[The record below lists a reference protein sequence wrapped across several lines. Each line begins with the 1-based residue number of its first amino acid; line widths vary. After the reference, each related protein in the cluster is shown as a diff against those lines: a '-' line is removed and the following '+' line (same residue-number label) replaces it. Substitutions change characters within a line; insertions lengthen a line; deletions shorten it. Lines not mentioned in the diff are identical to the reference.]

1 MEGISGMKKVL
12 IIGGGPAGLTAAYEL
27 ARKGG
32 VEVLVFER
40 ETQLGGISRTL
51 EYKGNHIDIG
61 GHRFFSKS
69 DTVMQWWRQMMP
81 LQGAPSCD
89 DVELGREV
97 PLAVGGPNP
106 EAEDRAMLVR
116 SRLSRILF
124 LRKFFD
130 YPVSLSLNTIR
141 NLGPVRMVKMGFSYL
156 ASMLH
161 KKEEKSL
168 EDFFI
173 NRFGSE
179 LYKTFFRDYTA
190 KVWGV
195 PCNKIGADWGAQ
207 RVKGLSVAKVLSHA
221 FGKLAFWKKHDKQG
235 GETSLIEE
243 FWYPKFGPGQLWE
256 TVGAEAEKLGVK
268 ILRQHDVQQVE
279 VQNGRIAAL
288 VVQHLVTGESTRY
301 EADEVISTTSVQE
314 LLRKM
319 GDAVPSTVRDVAEG
333 LVYRDFMTVGLLL
346 DKLKLKSKHMNTT
359 VGTHGVVPD
368 NWIYVQEP
376 DVKVGRLQ
384 IFNNWSPYLV
394 SDRSKTWIGM
404 EYFVNEGD
412 ELWSMDDEA
421 FCEFAEGELVKLGI
435 IEKEDV
441 IDHKVFRIQKAYPA
455 YFGSYKEF
463 PLIRKWVDSLPN
475 LYLVGRNGMHRY
487 NNMDHSMLSAM
498 AAAENI
504 LGGVTGKEN
513 IWEVNTEKEYHESK

>member
-1 MEGISGMKKVL
+1 MKKVL

-32 VEVLVFER
+32 VEVTIFER
-40 ETQLGGISRTL
+40 EEQLGGISRTL
-51 EYKGNHIDIG
+51 EYKGNRIDIG

-69 DTVMQWWRQMMP
+69 DTVMNWWREMMP

-89 DVELGREV
+89 DIELKRPVTLE
-97 PLAVGGPNP
+97 PAGPNP
-106 EAEDRAMLVR
+106 EQEDRTMLVR

-130 YPVSLSLNTIR
+130 YPVSLSWNTIR
-141 NLGPVRMVKMGFSYL
+141 NLGPVRMVKMGFSYMY
-156 ASMLH
+156 SVFR
-161 KKEEKSL
+161 KRKENSL

-173 NRFGSE
+173 NRFGTE

-195 PCNKIGADWGAQ
+195 PCSQIGADWGAQ
-207 RVKGLSVAKVLSHA
+207 RVKGLSIAKVLGHA
-221 FGKLAFWKKHDKQG
+221 LGKLAFWKKRDKQG

-243 FWYPKFGPGQLWE
+243 FWYPKYGPGQLWE
-256 TVGAEAEKLGVK
+256 TVGTEAEKMGVR
-268 ILRQHDVQQVE
+268 ILRSQNVEQVLVE
-279 VQNGRIAAL
+279 NGRIVAL
-288 VVQHLVTGESTRY
+288 LVKDLKSGEVSRY
-301 EADEVISTTSVQE
+301 EADEVISTTSVKE
-314 LLRKM
+314 LIRKM
-319 GDAVPSTVRDVAEG
+319 GDAVPASVREVAEG

-346 DKLKLKSKHMNTT
+346 NKLMLKSKNMNTT
-359 VGTHGVVPD
+359 VGEHGVVPD
-368 NWIYVQEP
+368 NWIYVQES

-394 SDRSKTWIGM
+394 SDRSKAWIGM

-412 ELWSMDDEA
+412 ELWSMNDAD
-421 FCEFAEGELVKLGI
+421 FCDFAEGELVKLGI
-435 IEKEDV
+435 IDKSDV
-441 IDHKVFRIQKAYPA
+441 VDHKVFRIEKAYPA
-455 YFGSYKEF
+455 YFGSYGQF
-463 PLIRKWVDSLPN
+463 SVIREWVDSLNN

-498 AAAENI
+498 EAAQNI
-504 LGGVTGKEN
+504 LSGATSKDN

>member
-1 MEGISGMKKVL
+1 MKKVL

-32 VEVLVFER
+32 VEVTVFER
-40 ETQLGGISRTL
+40 EEQLGGISRTL
-51 EYKGNHIDIG
+51 EYNGNRIDIG

-69 DTVMQWWRQMMP
+69 DTVMNWWREMMP

-89 DVELGREV
+89 DVELQREV
-97 PLAVGGPNP
+97 PLAENGPNP
-106 EAEDRAMLVR
+106 EQEDRAMLVR

-130 YPVSLSLNTIR
+130 YPVSLSMNTIC
-141 NLGPVRMVKMGFSYL
+141 NLGPIRMVKMGFSYL
-156 ASMLH
+156 ASMVY
-161 KKEEKSL
+161 KRKENSL

-173 NRFGSE
+173 NRFGTE

-207 RVKGLSVAKVLSHA
+207 RVKGLSIAKVLGHA
-221 FGKLAFWKKHDKQG
+221 LGKLAFWKKRDKQA

-243 FWYPKFGPGQLWE
+243 FWYPKHGPGQLWE

-268 ILRQHDVQQVE
+268 ILRKQNVEQVLVE
-279 VQNGRIAAL
+279 NGRVVAL
-288 VVQHLVTGESTRY
+288 LVKDVATGATTRY
-301 EADEVISTTSVQE
+301 DADEVISTTSVQE
-314 LLRKM
+314 LIRKM
-319 GDAVPSTVRDVAEG
+319 GDAVPAEVKEVSEG

-346 DKLKLKSKHMNTT
+346 NKLKLKSKNMNTT
-359 VGTHGVVPD
+359 VGEHGVVPD

-394 SDRSKTWIGM
+394 SDRSKAWIGM

-412 ELWSMDDEA
+412 ELWSMDDSA
-421 FCEFAEGELVKLGI
+421 FCDFAENELVKLGI
-435 IEKEDV
+435 IDKEDV
-441 IDHKVFRIQKAYPA
+441 VDHKVFRIEKAYPA
-455 YFGSYKEF
+455 YFGSYKQF
-463 PLIRKWVDSLPN
+463 PVIREWVDSLCN

-498 AAAENI
+498 EAAKNI
-504 LGGVTGKEN
+504 CGGITSKDN